1 MFPLCVICY
10 QQTTRNTPTK
20 CMVIIT
26 NYELIENPLTGFF
39 GSVYRDNTLSLL
51 RI

>member
-10 QQTTRNTPTK
+10 QQTTRNIPNK
-20 CMVIIT
+20 HMIIIT

-39 GSVYRDNTLSLL
+39 GPVYRGNTLSLL